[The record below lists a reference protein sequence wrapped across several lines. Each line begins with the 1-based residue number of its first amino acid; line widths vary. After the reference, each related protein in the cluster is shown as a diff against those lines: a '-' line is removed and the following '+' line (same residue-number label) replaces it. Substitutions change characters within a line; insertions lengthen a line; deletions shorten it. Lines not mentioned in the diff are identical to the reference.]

1 MAWVAAV
8 HRLAILSKEMNSL
21 YTELQWLPRAPSDF
35 SARLKNLDTAGD
47 GWGAAVQALASHA
60 LDISQLNKLARR
72 IGNRQAQD
80 KTLPPLTPFRLAI
93 LSNSTVDFLSPALV
107 ASAARYGIALEVVQP
122 PFDQVAQQAMN
133 PDSETHRSKPDAV
146 LFAIDYRA
154 LPLRLDLGDAE
165 AARATVAKTI
175 GFLQALRDG
184 IHEHSKAVCI
194 FQTFAPPAETL
205 FGSLDRLLPGTPRSL
220 IDAVNRELVAML
232 AGTGDVLFDVA
243 GLAET
248 VGLAAWHDPQLWN
261 LAKFAFHAELI
272 PLYADHVA
280 RTLAA
285 LRGKSRKVLVLDLD
299 NTVWGGVIGD
309 DGLEGIKLAQ
319 GDAIGEAHLAVQRL
333 ALQLRERG
341 IVLAVSSKNTDEV
354 AREPFLKHPEMLLKL
369 EHIAVFQANWND
381 KATNIRAIAEELS
394 LGLDSIVFLDDNP
407 AERGLVRKLLPQV
420 AVPELPEEPA
430 LYARTLAAA
439 GYFEATAL
447 ASEDRQRAAF
457 YAGNARRAEL
467 KTQAAGVDA
476 YLESL
481 DMTIT
486 FQPFDPTGRARIAQL
501 INKSNQYN
509 LTTRRYTDPGI
520 ADAEEQPDVLTLQVR
535 LADIF
540 GDNGM
545 ISVVICRPV
554 DHGIWEFDTWLM
566 SCRVL
571 GRRVENMVLR
581 EVLRHARLAGIATLR
596 GVYRP
601 TERNKIVAD
610 HYAKL
615 GFQKIEEEASG
626 VTRWSLPVD
635 GPEPEHAPMKVV
647 SLGFRNAKEAV
658 GA

>member
-1 MAWVAAV
+1 
-8 HRLAILSKEMNSL
+8 MNSL
-21 YTELQWLPRAPSDF
+21 YTRLQWLPPPPADLP
-35 SARLKNLDTAGD
+35 ARLKDLDAAGD
-47 GWGAAVQALASHA
+47 GFGAAAQALASCA
-60 LDISQLNKLARR
+60 LDVNQLAKLARR
-72 IGNRQAQD
+72 IGNEQARGT
-80 KTLPPLTPFRLAI
+80 TLAPLTPFRLAI
-93 LSNSTVDFLSPALV
+93 LSNATVDFLAPAIV
-107 ASAARYGIALEVVQP
+107 ASAARHGIALEVVQP
-122 PFDQVAQQAMN
+122 PFDQVAQQAVN
-133 PDSETHRSKPDAV
+133 PNSETHRARPDAV

-154 LPLRLDLGDAE
+154 LPLKLDLGDAD
-165 AARATVAKTI
+165 AAQATIEKTI
-175 GFLQALRDG
+175 EYLQTLRDG
-184 IHEHSKAVCI
+184 VREHSHAVCI
-194 FQTFAPPAETL
+194 FQTFAPPPETL
-205 FGSLDRLLPGTPRSL
+205 FGSLDRVLAGTLRSL
-220 IDAVNRELVAML
+220 LDAVNRELAAML
-232 AGTGDVLFDVA
+232 TGSGDVLFDVA

-261 LAKFAFHAELI
+261 LAKLAFCAELI

-280 RTLAA
+280 RTIAA
-285 LRGKSRKVLVLDLD
+285 LRGKSRKALVLDLD
-299 NTVWGGVIGD
+299 NILWGGVIGD

-319 GDAIGEAHLAVQRL
+319 GDAQGEAYLAVQRF
-333 ALQLRERG
+333 ALQLRDRG

-354 AREPFLKHPEMLLKL
+354 ARQPFLKHPEMLLKL
-369 EHIAVFQANWND
+369 EHITVFQANWND

-394 LGLDSIVFLDDNP
+394 LGLDSMVFLDDNP

-439 GYFEATAL
+439 GYFEATAF
-447 ASEDRQRAAF
+447 ASEDKQRAEF

-467 KTQAAGVDA
+467 KTQASGVDA

-486 FQPFDPTGRARIAQL
+486 FQPFDATSRARIAQL

-509 LTTRRYTDPGI
+509 LTACRYTEPEV
-520 ADAEEQPDVLTLQVR
+520 ADAEEQPNVFTLQVR

-545 ISVVICRPV
+545 ISVVICRTAGPR
-554 DHGIWEFDTWLM
+554 IWEFDTWLM

-581 EVLRHARLAGIATLR
+581 EVMRHARLAGVTTLQ

-601 TERNKIVAD
+601 NEKNKIVAD

-615 GFQKIEEEASG
+615 GFQKFEEEESG
-626 VTRWSLPVD
+626 VTWWRLPVD
-635 GPEPEHAPMKVV
+635 GPEPEAAPMKVV
-647 SLGFRNAKEAV
+647 SSGFRTTDATVTA
-658 GA
+658 